1 MADGGKYVLWGRP
14 SSLNVQKALVA
25 LEACGISD
33 FEFVHA
39 SALLAPGSNEY
50 AAVDAGV
57 AAVNTDAYRR
67 LNPNPSV
74 PTLQLASAGG
84 GALWESNTIV
94 RYLARKH
101 RPALIGGGSL
111 EAAAAMEK
119 WMDWELQHPKLYPPL
134 KKLHDNVVRL
144 PASDRDAGVIV
155 GSAAAFFGALAI
167 VEAQLEETPFLGGDS
182 FSVADIG
189 LGAFVSRC
197 KVSLLRAREDH
208 GDKLD
213 VTGVPRTPAIDAW
226 YERLLREPAFVAGCD
241 VPERLHASLPVSG
254 ELPAW
259 YKAYNAKY
267 NL

>member
-1 MADGGKYVLWGRP
+1 
-14 SSLNVQKALVA
+14 
-25 LEACGISD
+25 
-33 FEFVHA
+33 
-39 SALLAPGSNEY
+39 
-50 AAVDAGV
+50 
-57 AAVNTDAYRR
+57 
-67 LNPNPSV
+67 
-74 PTLQLASAGG
+74 
-84 GALWESNTIV
+84 
-94 RYLARKH
+94 
-101 RPALIGGGSL
+101 
-111 EAAAAMEK
+111 
-119 WMDWELQHPKLYPPL
+119 MDWELQHPKLYPPL